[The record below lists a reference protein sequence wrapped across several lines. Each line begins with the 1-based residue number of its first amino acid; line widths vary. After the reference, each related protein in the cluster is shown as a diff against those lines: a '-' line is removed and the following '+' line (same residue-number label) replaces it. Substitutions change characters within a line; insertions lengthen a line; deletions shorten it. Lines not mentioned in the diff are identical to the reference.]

1 MPPAG
6 TTMLLLGRKEGE
18 EERNGQGNG
27 VDENG
32 NGEEGGSVSAAA
44 AST

>member
-1 MPPAG
+1 
-6 TTMLLLGRKEGE
+6 MLLLGRKEGE

-32 NGEEGGSVSAAA
+32 NGGNAEEGGSVSAAA